1 MRNMVKDEGGWTKE
15 QIWGLHGVSRWKG
28 IYGGLV
34 SFSKFLR
41 FEKRDGSRV
50 RFWTKIWCG
59 DRSLKDLFLDLFALA
74 VDKEALVSSY
84 LSYERE
90 D

>member
-1 MRNMVKDEGGWTKE
+1 MRNMVKDEGGWTTE
-15 QIWGLHGVSRWKG
+15 QIWGSHGVSRWKG

-50 RFWTKIWCG
+50 RFWTKFG
-59 DRSLKDLFLDLFALA
+59 VVTAL
-74 VDKEALVSSY
+74 LRTCSQTC
-84 LSYERE
+84 LR
-90 D
+90 